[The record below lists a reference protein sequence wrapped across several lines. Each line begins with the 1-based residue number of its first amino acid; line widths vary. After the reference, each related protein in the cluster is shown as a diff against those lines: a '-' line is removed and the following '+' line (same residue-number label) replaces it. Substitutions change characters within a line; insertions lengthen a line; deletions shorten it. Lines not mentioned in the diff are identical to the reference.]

1 MFHADSQKNGIAMIG
16 VDHIASVKWTPRL
29 GEKLQILRGKVSRRE
44 LDEKTTALGLRVA
57 ASYLQQ
63 IEQPER
69 QLTRLKQ
76 PYINVSWDIIVVICK
91 ALNIDYSELFDFSIT
106 LKKAS

>member
-1 MFHADSQKNGIAMIG
+1 MFNADNQKDGITMIG
-16 VDHIASVKWTPRL
+16 VDHIASVKWTPEL
-29 GEKLQILRGKVSRRE
+29 GEKLQVLRGKVSRRE
-44 LDEKTTALGLRVA
+44 LDEKTTVLGLRVA
-57 ASYLQQ
+57 ASYIQQ

-76 PYINVSWDIIVVICK
+76 PYVNVSWDVVMIICK

-106 LKKAS
+106 LKKSS